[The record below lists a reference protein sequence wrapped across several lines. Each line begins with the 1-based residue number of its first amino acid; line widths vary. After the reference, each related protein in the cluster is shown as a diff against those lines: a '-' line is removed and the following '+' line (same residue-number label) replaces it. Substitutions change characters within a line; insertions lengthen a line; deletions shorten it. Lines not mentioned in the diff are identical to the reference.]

1 MSRALRATALCAA
14 LLFVSGV
21 VSGCGGSGQA
31 HVKKPGKEKAPAAK
45 ELGKPGKPA
54 ALTQIADAI
63 GCKATIVTEA
73 DELRQGACKSSKGDR
88 YTMVTFATEK
98 GQTDWLNTSKDY
110 GGMYLV
116 GARWSVTGQSSGS
129 LEPLRAKLGG
139 DIEQGSMMHHGGSK
153 SQGGSKSHEKSQ
165 SHDGMKMD

>member
-31 HVKKPGKEKAPAAK
+31 HVKKPEKEKAPAAK

-54 ALTQIADAI
+54 ALTRIADAI

-73 DELRQGACKSSKGDR
+73 DELRQGACESGKGDR

-98 GQTDWLNTSKDY
+98 GQKDWLNTSKDY

-139 DIEQGSMMHHGGSK
+139 DIEQGSMMHHGGSA
-153 SQGGSKSHEKSQ
+153 SQGGAHEKSQ